1 MEYESNFK
9 FDFFIY
15 LLFYKEYANKSLG
28 NVLIARGI
36 DEEKEH

>member
-9 FDFFIY
+9 FDFLNTI
-15 LLFYKEYANKSLG
+15 LLFIEYANKSLG